1 MKKLTNEDFI
11 NKAQKIHGNRYD
23 YSNVIYKN
31 AKTKVKIICKVHGEF
46 LQIPDKHLQGH
57 NCPICNCKKKRT
69 TKEFIER
76 ARKVHGN
83 KYDYSNGVYKN
94 KNSKICIICPEHGE
108 FWQNAHNHL
117 SGNGCPKCSKRFR
130 YKTNDFIEK
139 ASIIHNGKYDYSGTQ
154 YLNTKTKIKIICPI
168 HGEFWQL
175 PEKHIIGNGCP
186 RCSESKMERGV
197 AKFLQE
203 NHINFEI
210 QKTFPWLNRQ
220 RLDFYLPDYKL
231 AIECQGEQHFKPV
244 DFAGRGK
251 VWAKKQFNESI
262 ERDKLKKSR
271 CESKGVRVLY
281 YTNLKE
287 KKTHSNDK
295 IITELSVLLENIT
308 KHL

>member
-1 MKKLTNEDFI
+1 MKRLTNEEFI
-11 NKAQKIHGNRYD
+11 NKAKKIHGNRYD
-23 YSNVIYKN
+23 YSNVFYKN

-46 LQIPDKHLQGH
+46 LQIPDKHLYGH
-57 NCPICNCKKKRT
+57 NCPLCNSKKKRT

-139 ASIIHNGKYDYSGTQ
+139 ASIIHNGKYDYSGSQ

-186 RCSESKMERGV
+186 RCSESKMERDV
-197 AKFLQE
+197 SVFLKE
-203 NHINFEI
+203 NNINFEI

-220 RLDFYLPDYKL
+220 RLDFYLPDYNI

-251 VWAKKQFNESI
+251 VWAKKQFNECI
-262 ERDKLKKSR
+262 ERDKLKKIR
-271 CESKGVRVLY
+271 CESNSVRILY
-281 YTNLKE
+281 YSNLKE
-287 KKTHSNDK
+287 KKSYFNEK
-295 IITELSVLLENIT
+295 IITELPVLLENIT
-308 KHL
+308 KPF